1 MGITMSIKCYI
12 CNYGL
17 DPAQFNF
24 GSYNDY
30 SGKDH
35 VNLTFCHEHSRAVLG
50 AINRLKR
57 ELSQGAKQ

>member
-1 MGITMSIKCYI
+1 MMGNYCYI
-12 CNYGL
+12 CRHDL
-17 DPAQFNF
+17 DVTQYDF

-30 SGKDH
+30 HGNDH

-57 ELSQGAKQ
+57 ESREAGA